1 MKRTSIALLCTALL
15 VLSACGSRVSDDE
28 AGTGQNLNGGGSEP
42 AGGGDTGGA
51 GGDGG
56 DKIGTLD
63 NPCSATKAKGAAAA
77 GEAAPGVSADTIRI
91 GVISDKKNDIT
102 PVPTI
107 GIEEAVAA
115 FVAFCNDS
123 GGINGRQLDLKT
135 YDSQIFKTDDVTK
148 SACNDDLFALVGTGA
163 VLDAQGVST
172 REECGLPEVGAYS
185 ASPER
190 SLSKNFFQP
199 VPGTRAKEF
208 NNGPCKYLKSEFP
221 EAVKKA
227 AVVYT
232 DVPASKS
239 RGLATKEACTKA
251 GFDFV
256 VDKGIAFG
264 EKNFG
269 PVVSEMKSKKV
280 EYFTIVSV
288 VPDTAA
294 LLREMK
300 NQDYK
305 PKVIDLGQQYY
316 DEAMAAEPAAD
327 GALVLTNTTPFAEE
341 DDTPALQVYSEWL
354 DKEGGRPS
362 SLGVQAFS
370 AGLLFAQAAASLGND
385 LTREGLIAA
394 LKEIHEWDGGGL
406 QMTTDPGAGTHNDC
420 FLYLRITD
428 GKFERAFP
436 DKGFEC
442 DPKNIVK
449 LSGNYTTAG

>member
-1 MKRTSIALLCTALL
+1 MKRTSIALLCTVLL
-15 VLSACGSRVSDDE
+15 VLSACGSRVSDNE
-28 AGTGQNLNGGGSEP
+28 AGSGQGLNAGGAQSGGDGSG
-42 AGGGDTGGA
+42 GGGDTKN
-51 GGDGG
+51 
-56 DKIGTLD
+56 KIGTLE
-63 NPCSATKAKGAAAA
+63 NPCSAAKANGAAGSAKP
-77 GEAAPGVSADTIRI
+77 APGVTADTIRI

-107 GIEEAVAA
+107 GIEEAVKG
-115 FVAFCNDS
+115 FVAMCNES
-123 GGINGRQLDLKT
+123 GGINGRQLELKT

-148 SACNDDLFALVGTGA
+148 SACNDDLFALVGTGS
-163 VLDAQGVST
+163 VQDQQGVST
-172 REECGLPEVGAYS
+172 REACGLPEVGAYS
-185 ASPER
+185 ATPER
-190 SLSKNFFQP
+190 STSKNFFQP
-199 VPGTRAKEF
+199 VPGTRSNVF
-208 NNGPCKYLKSEFP
+208 NNGPCKYLKKKFP

-232 DVPASKS
+232 DVPAASS
-239 RGLATKEACTKA
+239 RGLATKEACIKA

-269 PVVSEMKSKKV
+269 PVVSEMKSKNV

-300 NQDYK
+300 NQDYM

-316 DEAMAAEPAAD
+316 DEAMAAEPAAA
-327 GALVLTNTTPFAEE
+327 GAFVLTNTTPFAEE
-341 DDTPALQVYSEWL
+341 DDTPALQLYSEWL
-354 DKEGGRPS
+354 EKEGGRPS

-385 LTREGLIAA
+385 LTREALVAA
-394 LKEIHEWDGGGL
+394 LKDIHEWDGGGL
-406 QMTTDPGAGTHNDC
+406 QMTTDPGSGTHNDC
-420 FLYLRITD
+420 FLYLRIQD

-436 DKGFEC
+436 EKGFEC

-449 LSGNYTTAG
+449 LSKEYTTAG

>member
-1 MKRTSIALLCTALL
+1 MQRRSTVLLCTALL
-15 VLSACGSRVSDDE
+15 VLAACGSRVSDSE
-28 AGTGQNLNGGGSEP
+28 AGNGGNLNAGQQEPGGQAAE
-42 AGGGDTGGA
+42 
-51 GGDGG
+51 GG
-56 DKIGTLD
+56 DKVGTLD
-63 NPCSATKAKGAAAA
+63 NPCSAEKAKGAAAG
-77 GEAAPGVSADTIRI
+77 GEPAPGVTADSIRI

-107 GIEEAVAA
+107 GIEEAVKG

-123 GGINGRQLDLKT
+123 GGINGRQLELKA

-163 VLDAQGVST
+163 VLDQQGVST
-172 REECGLPEVGAYS
+172 REGCGLPEVGAYS

-199 VPGTRAKEF
+199 VPGTRANEF
-208 NNGPCKYLKSEFP
+208 NNGPCKYLKQKFP
-221 EAVKKA
+221 DAVKKA

-232 DVPASKS
+232 DVPAASS

-256 VDKGIAFG
+256 VDKGLAFG

-269 PVVSEMKSKKV
+269 PVVSEMKSKEV

-300 NQDYK
+300 NQDYT

-327 GALVLTNTTPFAEE
+327 GAFVLTNTTPFAEE
-341 DDTPALQVYSEWL
+341 EDSPALKVYSKWL
-354 DKEGGRPS
+354 EEAGGTPS

-370 AGLLFAQAAASLGND
+370 AGLLFAQAASTLGND
-385 LTREGLIAA
+385 ITREGLVAA
-394 LKEIHEWDGGGL
+394 LKKIHEWDGGGL
-406 QMTTDPGAGTHNDC
+406 QMKTDPGSGTHNDC
-420 FLYLRITD
+420 FLYLRIKD

-436 DKGFEC
+436 EKGFEC

-449 LSGNYTTAG
+449 LDRDYTTAG